1 MLNITKDNVLELLKT
16 AVDSKGEDF
25 VYNVDN
31 PNARCFYVPTP
42 EFVNAVSS
50 GSYFFTRIPK
60 EALDPQNPK
69 AQTGCLIGTMLV
81 LNGLDVESSPAG
93 YEILRKGTSNV
104 HALLNELREAGLVE
118 FDAASR
124 EALLAAQEMQDQ
136 GGTWGGAYLVAE
148 HYMERNR
155 KLVRHDNEETNSVD
169 L

>member
-1 MLNITKDNVLELLKT
+1 MLNITRNNVLELLKT

-31 PNARCFYVPTP
+31 SNARCFYVPTP
-42 EFVNAVSS
+42 EFINAVPSS
-50 GSYFFTRIPK
+50 SLYFTRIPK

-93 YEILRKGTSNV
+93 YEILRKGTANV
-104 HALLNELREAGLVE
+104 HALLNELRVAGLVE

-124 EALLAAQEMQDQ
+124 DALLDAQVVQDQ
-136 GGTWGGAYLVAE
+136 GGTWGGAYHAAE
-148 HYMERNR
+148 RYIERTR
-155 KLVRHDNEETNSVD
+155 KPVHHDNEETNSVD